1 LTWRSHACQS
11 DLTAGLAHMGKDTGP
26 LALAA
31 AQVATQR
38 AKIKAL
44 L

>member
-1 LTWRSHACQS
+1 LTWRSQRSQS
-11 DLTAGLAHMGKDTGP
+11 DLTAGLADVGKDIGP

>member
-1 LTWRSHACQS
+1 
-11 DLTAGLAHMGKDTGP
+11 MGKDTGP

-38 AKIKAL
+38 AKIRVL
-44 L
+44 LSSPPVAFAILAAKLRR